1 MMLSFQTGAQMKLIT
16 KIAITVGLTLSSLLI
31 FSLILT
37 SRHFSIVLGLTV
49 LSFLILFAAIYFLII
64 KRINKLR
71 DNVSNIVSKLS
82 LNKQSTQSND
92 EIISIQSQV
101 DLIFQQIQ
109 GMDHKV
115 ESHLLKVTRELQN
128 KNSHLEQELSVRM
141 RSEKMKLIKEYLTN
155 LGRAD
160 NPSQLPNGVYFNE
173 ILNRA
178 INHANRRQQILAV
191 LLLDID
197 GFKRVFE
204 KFGKHNCDLIL
215 HEIGKRFSNVLR
227 KEDVLAKI
235 DGDEFI
241 ILLSDIHKP
250 KFASMVAEKILNIC
264 SQLLKIDDH
273 EFNLTTSIGISI
285 FPNDGNTLEALI
297 ENADRAL
304 FSAKKD
310 GGNRYQFHIEAL
322 HLEAKEYIKLES
334 ALRQALHNNQL
345 ALYYQPKFRLKA
357 GTITGVEAL
366 MRWEHPTLGIIS
378 PSTFIQLAEESG
390 MMMQIGEWAL
400 RDACERIKYWQN
412 DGYEHLTV
420 SLKMSPKQFYHPDII
435 KVFNKVFETVPMNPN
450 YIELQI
456 NEKTIMDNVEE
467 AAIILQNLKAI
478 GVQLSIDHFGTG
490 YTSIRYLKQF
500 PISAIKID
508 QSYIKGIPNN
518 VDDTAIT
525 SAVIALAHQL
535 GLEVIAEGVE
545 SAEQIQ
551 FLSTQNCDIVQGY
564 FLSHPLSA
572 QKIVL
577 QFKKLQE
584 EVF

>member
-1 MMLSFQTGAQMKLIT
+1 MLYFQAGAQMRLLT
-16 KIAITVGLTLSSLLI
+16 KTAITVTLIASAILF
-31 FSLILT
+31 FSLALT
-37 SRHFSIVLGLTV
+37 SRHFNIIIALTIA
-49 LSFLILFAAIYFLII
+49 SFFILFSAIYLLII
-64 KRINKLR
+64 KRILR
-71 DNVSNIVSKLS
+71 LNNHVTDTASKLS
-82 LNKQSTQSND
+82 SSTNNTEMTD
-92 EIISIQSQV
+92 EIDSIQSNV
-101 DLIFQQIQ
+101 DVIYQHIH
-109 GMDHKV
+109 GIDNRV
-115 ESHLLKVTRELQN
+115 ESRVLEITRELQN

-141 RSEKMKLIKEYLTN
+141 RSEKMKLVKEYLTN
-155 LGRAD
+155 LGKRD
-160 NPSQLPNGVYFNE
+160 NDSELPNGVYFNE

-178 INHANRRQQILAV
+178 INHAKRRNQVLAV
-191 LLLDID
+191 LILDID
-197 GFKRVFE
+197 RFKKVIE
-204 KFGKHNCDLIL
+204 QFGKHNGDLIL
-215 HEIGKRFSNVLR
+215 NELGKRFSNVLR

-235 DGDEFI
+235 DGEEFI
-241 ILLSDIHKP
+241 VLLSDIHKP
-250 KFASMVAEKILNIC
+250 KFASMVAEKLLNIC

-285 FPNDGNTLEALI
+285 YPNDGDTLESLI
-297 ENADRAL
+297 DNADRAL
-304 FSAKKD
+304 FNAKKD
-310 GGNRYQFHIEAL
+310 GGNRYQFHIEEL

-334 ALRQALHNNQL
+334 ALRDALHNNQL
-345 ALYYQPKFRLKA
+345 ALYYQPKFRIKT

-378 PSTFIQLAEESG
+378 PTTFIQLAEESG

-412 DGYEHLTV
+412 DGYEHITV
-420 SLKMSPKQFYHPDII
+420 SLKLSPKQFYHPDIN
-435 KVFNKVFETVPMNPN
+435 KVLNKVFETVPMNPN

-467 AAIILQNLKAI
+467 AAVILQNLKAI

-500 PISAIKID
+500 PISTIKID

-551 FLSTQNCDIVQGY
+551 FLSLQNCDIVQGY